1 MTSVR
6 QKSYCY
12 SSGDSSSSREKSLVL
27 FSPDATRGS
36 IKSKGK
42 IRKSRAQQTETDEE
56 ESSEQDHSPVDLPE
70 QAHGSPIKNCG
81 SYCSFQSP
89 GFEKS
94 IETSNNKRFPSRSG
108 KRGADG
114 SRNCLLSCDQS
125 NSLALD
131 LRRTKSHSKSGTLFS
146 QESPQQFVIDD
157 DEEKSL
163 AQNVSSFVVLAQTIS
178 SPIESPRPYRHFN
191 STGFQKSKDNN
202 NNKRQSSRS
211 SKYDAD
217 RRHVRSSPCAHSP
230 KTHDRA
236 NTQHEMRKSK
246 ARFSKMASDEVEE
259 RSTQNDSPLVVHT
272 NCNAVEHSG
281 SFRRT
286 QSSGCYTKKE
296 NHCFQ
301 SSGRKINTVNLTN
314 DKLPSKSS
322 KRGADNRCTRFTSS
336 EKSQHLMKTLRSAK
350 SQSRMR
356 AWRVQFSTD
365 SPQQQIFNDE
375 EDSLTQDASQTN
387 NSQLESSWSKNG
399 RPTQFTSSEKSK
411 PLIKTLA
418 RTKSQSKMD
427 AWKVLFSPETP
438 QQQLVNDEEDSTT
451 REASLA
457 VVRTQTNHNSQIE
470 SSRSKIGGETRFTS
484 CEQHNPVPNTL
495 GNTKSQS
502 KTQKSRVMSSP
513 KSPQQQIVNDEEE
526 SPTQDPS
533 PVAPLAKSNKSQI
546 ESSRSKNGRRTR
558 LISSKNSRPFTTPV
572 ASTKSQSKVDAW
584 KVLFSPET
592 PQQQLVNDEEDST
605 TQDTSPAVLRAQTN
619 HNSQIE
625 SSRSK
630 IGRQTRFTSCE
641 QPNPVPNMLG
651 STKSQSKLQ
660 KSRVMSSPESPQ
672 QQIVNDEEESPTQD
686 PTPVAPLAKSNNSQI
701 ESRSKNGRRS
711 RFTSSKNSRPFTTA
725 VGSAKSQS
733 KMDAWKVLFS
743 PETPQQQ
750 LVNDEEDSTT
760 QDTSPAVLRAQTN
773 HNSQIESSRSKIG
786 RQTRFTS
793 CEQPNPVPNMLGS
806 TKSQSKLQKSRVMS
820 SPESPQQQ
828 IVNDEE
834 ESPTEDPTP
843 VAPLAKSNNSQIE
856 SRSKNGRR
864 SRFTSSKNSGP
875 FTTAVVSTKSQS
887 KMDAWKVL
895 FSPETPPQQLVNDE
909 EDSTTQDTSPAVFRA
924 QTNHSRIESSRSNNS
939 RRTRFTCCEQPNPVP
954 KTLGSTTSKSR
965 IPKSRVPES
974 PQQHLVNNE
983 GDSTEQDPSPVA
995 PLPQTNNS
1003 QIENSCS
1010 KSPTFEKWEETV
1022 AKRTSSRSGENNTE
1036 NKCSSDKAQSSP
1048 IRTLAE
1054 SMGHLS
1060 ISHVQNFPTSQSPI
1074 PSNDSSPIYAGSPD
1088 SSSCESLAEVS
1099 TTDNIENNYSI
1110 TPTNLLRNGKS
1121 NQVSYAE
1128 LSKKT
1133 SSGTRHSGHPLQQ
1146 LNHNIGLKKGATFY
1160 YQPLQTEIR
1169 CQKVE
1174 SPSSFPDPLKRFPK
1188 STRSRLITI
1197 HKRIVSLHRQ
1207 EPRSSIVFSL
1217 TKDQIIFLTLKIL
1230 LNKGPLETSNS
1241 NSPTDRIFGH
1251 TLVVVR
1257 DKSWIDPYCQ
1267 ALREGSSLS
1276 VLDHPSLL
1284 LRERKSTSNTE
1295 RFSKYGVVL
1304 TTFDVLKSTET
1315 TLPLNETGEFIL
1327 PAAASSSTQGQW
1339 YSSRNGSQPV
1349 ASPPLAQCS
1358 VLHRILW
1365 TRVILVD
1372 AIGRKSYLAKPDT
1385 SRFIASKNLCSNG
1398 RLLFFPCPDEEDNQ
1412 HRDTGLNRLL
1422 KSDKRAHVAIGSLLR
1437 LPEPQ
1442 HNEGNLRDNAIDAE
1456 DIC

>member
-1 MTSVR
+1 MTLVR

-89 GFEKS
+89 DFEKS

-108 KRGADG
+108 KRGGDG

-131 LRRTKSHSKSGTLFS
+131 LSTTKSHSKSGKTRTLFS

-163 AQNVSSFVVLAQTIS
+163 AQNVSSFVALAQTIS

-246 ARFSKMASDEVEE
+246 ARFSKMAIDEVEE

-336 EKSQHLMKTLRSAK
+336 EKS
-350 SQSRMR
+350 
-356 AWRVQFSTD
+356 
-365 SPQQQIFNDE
+365 
-375 EDSLTQDASQTN
+375 
-387 NSQLESSWSKNG
+387 
-399 RPTQFTSSEKSK
+399 K

-451 REASLA
+451 QEA
-457 VVRTQTNHNSQIE
+457 QTNHNSQIE
-470 SSRSKIGGETRFTS
+470 SSRSKIGRQTRS
-484 CEQHNPVPNTL
+484 CEQPSPVTNTL

-502 KTQKSRVMSSP
+502 KTQKSRVMSP
-513 KSPQQQIVNDEEE
+513 PESPQQQIVNDEEE

-533 PVAPLAKSNKSQI
+533 PVAPLVKSNKSQI
-546 ESSRSKNGRRTR
+546 ESSRSHSGRRTR
-558 LISSKNSRPFTTPV
+558 FTSSKNSRPFTTAV
-572 ASTKSQSKVDAW
+572 GSTKSQSKMDAW

-592 PQQQLVNDEEDST
+592 PQQQLVNDEQDST

-619 HNSQIE
+619 HSSQIE

-630 IGRQTRFTSCE
+630 IRRQTRFTSCE
-641 QPNPVPNMLG
+641 QHNPVPNTPG
-651 STKSQSKLQ
+651 NTKSQSKTQ
-660 KSRVMSSPESPQ
+660 KSRVMSSPKSPQ

-711 RFTSSKNSRPFTTA
+711 LFTSSKNSRPFTTA
-725 VGSAKSQS
+725 VGSTKSQS

-760 QDTSPAVLRAQTN
+760 QDTSPAVL
-773 HNSQIESSRSKIG
+773 
-786 RQTRFTS
+786 
-793 CEQPNPVPNMLGS
+793 
-806 TKSQSKLQKSRVMS
+806 
-820 SPESPQQQ
+820 
-828 IVNDEE
+828 
-834 ESPTEDPTP
+834 
-843 VAPLAKSNNSQIE
+843 
-856 SRSKNGRR
+856 
-864 SRFTSSKNSGP
+864 
-875 FTTAVVSTKSQS
+875 
-887 KMDAWKVL
+887 
-895 FSPETPPQQLVNDE
+895 
-909 EDSTTQDTSPAVFRA
+909 RA

-983 GDSTEQDPSPVA
+983 EDSTEQDPSPVA
-995 PLPQTNNS
+995 PLAQTNNS

-1054 SMGHLS
+1054 SMGRLS

-1412 HRDTGLNRLL
+1412 HRDAGLNRLL

-1456 DIC
+1456 DIY